1 MSFSVEDLPAVNASL
16 NALAA
21 VLLVL
26 GWGQIKLGRERSHKI
41 LMLTAFAVSI
51 AFLTCYLIYHYH
63 KLSVHFQG
71 PPSVRPI
78 YYTIL
83 ISHVL
88 LAATVPF
95 LASITIYLGLS
106 DRRAR
111 HRQFARWTFPI
122 WLYVSITG
130 VVIYMMLYQLFPGP
144 IETSIINP
152 ARETGGRET
161 VTLARPSISLS
172 PGGRGLG

>member
-1 MSFSVEDLPAVNASL
+1 MLP
-16 NALAA
+16 
-21 VLLVL
+21 
-26 GWGQIKLGRERSHKI
+26 
-41 LMLTAFAVSI
+41 AFAVSI

-63 KLSVHFQG
+63 KLSVPFQG
-71 PPSVRPI
+71 PSSVRPI

-111 HRQFARWTFPI
+111 HRQLARWTFPI

-130 VVIYMMLYQLFPGP
+130 VIIYVMLYQLFPGP
-144 IETSIINP
+144 EQASIINRARRTTLATMTP
-152 ARETGGRET
+152 AEVTPAE
-161 VTLARPSISLS
+161 VTLAEMATSHDAQGIFQ
-172 PGGRGLG
+172 

>member
-1 MSFSVEDLPAVNASL
+1 MNMDFSVEELPAVNASL

-26 GWGQIKLGRERSHKI
+26 GWAQIKLGRERAHKI

-51 AFLTCYLIYHYH
+51 IFLTCYLIYHYH
-63 KLSVHFQG
+63 KLSVPFQG
-71 PPSVRPI
+71 PSSVRPI

-83 ISHVL
+83 ISHVI

-130 VVIYMMLYQLFPGP
+130 VAIYVMLYQLFPGP
-144 IETSIINP
+144 EQASIINR
-152 ARETGGRET
+152 ASGT
-161 VTLARPSISLS
+161 TLTEMATDISLS
-172 PGGRGLG
+172 PGGRGPW

>member
-1 MSFSVEDLPAVNASL
+1 MNFSIDQLPAVNASL

-21 VLLVL
+21 VLLVS
-26 GWGQIKLGRERSHKI
+26 GWAQIKLRRERAHKI

-51 AFLTCYLIYHYH
+51 VFLTCYLIYHYH
-63 KLSVHFQG
+63 KLSVRFQG

-111 HRQFARWTFPI
+111 HRQLARWTFPI

-130 VVIYMMLYQLFPGP
+130 VVIYVMLYQLFPGP
-144 IETSIINP
+144 DEASIIN
-152 ARETGGRET
+152 RTGEA
-161 VTLARPSISLS
+161 LLS
-172 PGGRGLG
+172 AVATSHDRLGIFQ

>member
-1 MSFSVEDLPAVNASL
+1 LDISIEQLPTVNATL

-21 VLLVL
+21 VLLVT
-26 GWGQIKLGRERSHKI
+26 GWAQIKAGRERAHKVT
-41 LMLTAFAVSI
+41 MLSAFAVSI

-63 KLSVHFQG
+63 KLSVKFEG
-71 PPSVRPI
+71 PPSVRPV

-83 ISHVL
+83 ISHVI

-95 LASITIYLGLS
+95 LASTTIYLGLR

-111 HRQFARWTFPI
+111 HRRLARWTFPI

-130 VVIYMMLYQLFPGP
+130 VVIYAMLYHIYPAPTGKTI
-144 IETSIINP
+144 IEDVRENSP
-152 ARETGGRET
+152 AAVRQD
-161 VTLARPSISLS
+161 A
-172 PGGRGLG
+172 